1 MKVFNNQGIIDWM
14 EIKYNTSLKEY
25 NTFGIAAQAKEL
37 VHIEKEH
44 DLQVLYEIG
53 AFERKFLFL
62 GGGSNMLFVKD
73 YDGLIVHMNIKGLS
87 HQQNGTSIMVKAMGG
102 EIWNDLVK
110 YCVERD
116 FGGLENL
123 TLIPGTV
130 GAAPVQN
137 IGAYGVE
144 LKDVFHSCKAFDVK
158 KGETRVFM
166 KDDCDFSYRDSVF
179 KNKYKGRFLITEVN
193 LLLSTASNI
202 HTAYGAISAELSN
215 RRIEKPNIKDVSEVV
230 AAIRVSKLPDPST
243 IGNSGSFF
251 KNPIVSVDT
260 FNNLVSDFVD
270 IVSYPYTESQIK
282 LAAGWLIE
290 QCGWKGKVVGN
301 TGTWKNQAL
310 VLVNHGNSTGREV
323 YELSERIIESVQKRF
338 GVTLEREVNV
348 IS

>member
-1 MKVFNNQGIIDWM
+1 MK
-14 EIKYNTSLKEY
+14 IKYNTSLKGY
-25 NTFGIAAQAKEL
+25 NTFGIDVRAQEL
-37 VHIEKEH
+37 IHIEYEQ
-44 DLQVLYEIG
+44 DLQALYEAG
-53 AFERKFLFL
+53 VFKRKFLFL
-62 GGGSNMLFVKD
+62 GEGSNMLFVND
-73 YDGLIVHMNIKGLS
+73 YDGTVVHMDIKGLS
-87 HQQNGTSIMVKAMGG
+87 HQQNGSLVSVMAKGG
-102 EIWNDLVK
+102 EVWNDLVG
-110 YCVERD
+110 YCVSKG
-116 FGGLENL
+116 FGGVENL

-144 LKDVFHSCKAFDVK
+144 LKDVFYSCRAFDVET
-158 KGETRVFM
+158 GEMRTFM
-166 KDDCDFSYRDSVF
+166 KEDCGFSYRDSIF
-179 KNKYKGRFLITEVN
+179 KSKYKGRFFITEVN
-193 LLLSTASNI
+193 LLLSTTSNI
-202 HTAYGAISAELSN
+202 NTTYGAIGAELLN
-215 RRIEKPNIKDVSEVV
+215 RGIDKPEIKDISEVV
-230 AAIRVSKLPDPST
+230 AAIRVSKLPDPAT

-270 IVSYPYTESQIK
+270 IVYYPYAEGQIK

-323 YELSERIIESVQKRF
+323 YEFSERIIESVQKRF

-348 IS
+348 VS